1 MNFCLRTATEDDTS
15 AIVELLN
22 HYIATTTST
31 FLIEPQT
38 IAERVAWFKEHSDK
52 HPVVA
57 VESDGKLI
65 GWGALSPYNPRPGY
79 RHTAEVSVYLHP
91 DFHGHGIGRAL
102 LQELIARSRTLDHH
116 VLVAN
121 CCTESTA
128 SVAVHESLGF
138 ARVGTFRE
146 IGRKFDRWLDV
157 VFLQLIL

>member
-1 MNFCLRTATEDDTS
+1 MNFSLRSATKDDAP

-38 IAERVAWFKEHSDK
+38 IAERMAWFEEHPDK
-52 HPVVA
+52 HPIVA
-57 VESDGKLI
+57 VEGEGKLI
-65 GWGALSPYNPRPGY
+65 GWGALSAYNPRPGY

-91 DFHGHGIGRAL
+91 DFHRHGIGRAL
-102 LQELIARSRTLDHH
+102 LQELISRARTIGYH

-128 SVAVHESLGF
+128 SIALHESLAF
-138 ARVGTFRE
+138 TRVGTFRE

-157 VFLQLIL
+157 AVLQLIL